1 MVAELGFA
9 LNGRRRVGRAAERR
23 GRAEGVALT
32 YGRDADAREPRP
44 QVRASRLGH
53 LRHTAAGI
61 GHRSEQVRQGMACRR
76 PCGRLGARLGRG
88 RGREVLVV
96 RLLVESGLHLGLL
109 DRGKVEAKP
118 LFVARQVLGD
128 DRASHADHAA
138 TVLGIDL
145 DTHARARCQEPPHFG
160 LPRFLVG
167 RQLVDV
173 HHLDQSCVEL
183 GVEGLRQVV
192 SEGKDLV
199 RRLCGVEGRR
209 RERCVHTVGFGR
221 NQDSERGTAEFV
233 CS

>member
-9 LNGRRRVGRAAERR
+9 LNGRGRVGRAAERR

-53 LRHTAAGI
+53 LRQTDAAS

-76 PCGRLGARLGRG
+76 LLGARLGRG

-118 LFVARQVLGD
+118 LFVARQVLDD
-128 DRASHADHAA
+128 DRASQADHAA
-138 TVLGIDL
+138 TILGIDL
-145 DTHARARCQEPPHFG
+145 DRHARARCQEPPHFG

-183 GVEGLRQVV
+183 GVEALRQVV

-209 RERCVHTVGFGR
+209 RERCVHTVGFW
-221 NQDSERGTAEFV
+221 SEPRQ
-233 CS
+233 